1 MRLSMF
7 GLLMMV
13 ALGCATPDCPK
24 LDPCKASGAQDWNG
38 DGVVNAED
46 FALFVRECGK

>member
-1 MRLSMF
+1 MRYSILA
-7 GLLMMV
+7 LLF
-13 ALGCATPDCPK
+13 ALGCASTPDCPK
-24 LDPCKASGAQDWNG
+24 LDPCRASGAQDWNG